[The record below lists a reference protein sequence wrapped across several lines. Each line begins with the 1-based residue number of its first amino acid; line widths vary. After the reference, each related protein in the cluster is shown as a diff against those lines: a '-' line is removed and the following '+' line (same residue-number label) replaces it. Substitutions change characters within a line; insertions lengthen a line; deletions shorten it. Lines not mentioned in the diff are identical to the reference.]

1 MRSFF
6 SLRRFLLVV
15 AAVGTCAIAVGVITG
30 AGAALAVDG
39 ACSGYGTD
47 RPNPSFVYEP
57 LTPKVGESVTFTSTS
72 TSPDGVILE
81 ESWDLDGDF
90 DNSNPDFTKFDAVG
104 HSVAHTYG
112 APGDYRVTLR
122 VDNACGFSLAQQVVH
137 VAPKP
142 QTNPPPDTTPP
153 DTTPPDTTSPALR
166 ALDLSATVFRAARS
180 GPSTSATR
188 PIGTKVTYSLSEPG
202 KVRFSVDRKS
212 RGRKVGTRC
221 RAQTRANRNRR
232 ACTRWVKVKG
242 SFTVT
247 GKAGKNSFKFR
258 GRIGGTSLKPGS
270 YRLNGQAA
278 DAANNRSAVKRN
290 GFKIVR

>member
-1 MRSFF
+1 M
-6 SLRRFLLVV
+6 LVV

-39 ACSGYGTD
+39 ACSGYGVD
-47 RPNPSFVYEP
+47 RPDASFVYEP
-57 LTPKVGESVTFTSTS
+57 PTPKEGESVTFTSTS

-90 DNSNPDFTKFDAVG
+90 DINNPDFTKFDAVG

-142 QTNPPPDTTPP
+142 QTTPPPGTTPPGTTPPGTTPPGTTPP
-153 DTTPPDTTSPALR
+153 DTTPPALG
-166 ALDLSATVFRAARS
+166 ALGLSATVFRAARS

-202 KVRFSVDRKS
+202 KVRFSVDRKT

-221 RAQTRANRNRR
+221 RAQTRANRHRR

-258 GRIGGTSLKPGS
+258 GRIGGRSLKPGS

-278 DAANNRSAVKRN
+278 DAANNKSTVKRD

>member
-1 MRSFF
+1 
-6 SLRRFLLVV
+6 
-15 AAVGTCAIAVGVITG
+15 
-30 AGAALAVDG
+30 
-39 ACSGYGTD
+39 
-47 RPNPSFVYEP
+47 
-57 LTPKVGESVTFTSTS
+57 
-72 TSPDGVILE
+72 
-81 ESWDLDGDF
+81 
-90 DNSNPDFTKFDAVG
+90 
-104 HSVAHTYG
+104 
-112 APGDYRVTLR
+112 
-122 VDNACGFSLAQQVVH
+122 
-137 VAPKP
+137 
-142 QTNPPPDTTPP
+142 
-153 DTTPPDTTSPALR
+153 
-166 ALDLSATVFRAARS
+166 VFRAARS